1 MVTTELLPTYIVH
14 SPQGVGYIGSI
25 YSTIAINF
33 LKRLSPA
40 CNTFKIEPLDWP
52 IKKAINVDLPFRLK
66 GNLKH
71 NFGYLNKA
79 LGAAFQTLL
88 AGDLL
93 STKCS
98 LSYPLFHI
106 FLTPRLAFT
115 V

>member
-33 LKRLSPA
+33 LKSLSPA
-40 CNTFKIEPLDWP
+40 CNTFKIEPVDWP
-52 IKKAINVDLPFRLK
+52 IKKAIIDSPFRLR

-79 LGAAFQTLL
+79 LGAVFR
-88 AGDLL
+88 
-93 STKCS
+93 C
-98 LSYPLFHI
+98 Y
-106 FLTPRLAFT
+106 
-115 V
+115 